1 MKLKRLIFLI
11 TALTLLILSCSC
23 SKKPEAEVSS
33 LYTTHETVSQV
44 SGNDADS
51 SSSDSDTET
60 SSGKTN
66 TSSRTATVSRRE
78 PQRTSSTTSYD
89 TTALPEAGKKVSLAL
104 IELLET
110 TEPRE
115 LRFYNVKNT
124 NYASKSYVPLK
135 TVSKGISYYGSV
147 VNSELIS
154 QFKDILAFQSWKSK
168 KYTSQTL
175 PQLSIYFDDTLHVN
189 LELQNDKVSWVS
201 IASPHGKAYYTVP
214 EKVYNNIW
222 QYYYDIDKE

>member
-1 MKLKRLIFLI
+1 MKLKRLTFLI

-23 SKKPEAEVSS
+23 SKKPDAEVSS
-33 LYTTHETVSQV
+33 LSTTHETVSQI
-44 SGNDADS
+44 SGNDADNS
-51 SSSDSDTET
+51 SSSNKET
-60 SSGKTN
+60 SSAKTN
-66 TSSRTATVSRRE
+66 TSSRIATVSRKE
-78 PQRTSSTTSYD
+78 PQRTPSTTSYNI
-89 TTALPEAGKKVSLAL
+89 TELPEAGKKVSLAL

-115 LRFYNVKNT
+115 VRFYSVKNT

-135 TVSKGISYYGSV
+135 TVSKGIKYYQNIVGSDA
-147 VNSELIS
+147 IFY
-154 QFKDILAFQSWKSK
+154 FKDKLEINTWESK

-201 IASPHGKAYYTVP
+201 IASPLGKAYYIVP

-222 QYYYDIDKE
+222 EYYYTIDKE